1 MTSINCLVSDHQLQH
16 ICPLQIQKEL
26 LQALTRR
33 RSCNTMAKQK
43 RTKGQT
49 VVDKTLQNA
58 GDFTTRRSPWVSCG
72 MLGNSVQFQLH

>member
-1 MTSINCLVSDHQLQH
+1 MMTSINCLVSDHQLQN

-26 LQALTRR
+26 SQALTRR

-49 VVDKTLQNA
+49 LVDKTLHK
-58 GDFTTRRSPWVSCG
+58 
-72 MLGNSVQFQLH
+72 MLEIAQHEGHHGLAVEC